1 MKIAILNCLKANEVC
16 SGAGCLKAL
25 NARRK
30 HFEPYMDEP
39 VELIAFARCNGCDAG
54 VDKGFREKLD
64 RFVSEGAEVCHVG
77 VCTVRRETGQE
88 CPTITEALAYL
99 EERGLKTVRG
109 TH

>member
-16 SGAGCLKAL
+16 SGAGCLKSL

-30 HFEPYMDEP
+30 HFEPYANEP
-39 VELIAFARCNGCDAG
+39 VELIAFA
-54 VDKGFREKLD
+54 

-88 CPTITEALAYL
+88 CPTITQALAYL